1 MYTIKN
7 KGFIMVEIVLSLGI
21 ISLLILPIFS
31 QNNFYFRLL
40 QEKKVERGH
49 EEIREGVLKGMGLE
63 TQIEV
68 EISQYSEEKG
78 YILVTDRK
86 SGICW

>member
-1 MYTIKN
+1 MYIIKN

-31 QNNFYFRLL
+31 QNNFYFRRL
-40 QEKKVERGH
+40 QENKTERG
-49 EEIREGVLKGMGLE
+49 EEVIRNGVLKGVGFG
-63 TQIEV
+63 TSIDV
-68 EISQYSEEKG
+68 EIVEYSGEKG

-86 SGICW
+86 GGVCW